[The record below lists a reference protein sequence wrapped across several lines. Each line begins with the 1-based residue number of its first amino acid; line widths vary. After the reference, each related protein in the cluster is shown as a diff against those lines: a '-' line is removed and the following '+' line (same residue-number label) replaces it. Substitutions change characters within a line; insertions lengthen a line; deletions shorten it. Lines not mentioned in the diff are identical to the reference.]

1 MQKVQNQAF
10 SAPQPEEHLKP
21 DTLLIFN
28 MKDIF
33 RVFEGVMG
41 TKAFEMLTVDEFGK
55 RMGVSRS
62 TVFAWRA
69 KGYLT
74 EGKIYVRV
82 GKTIRFIWSLESV
95 AALSLKAEFLS
106 TSEDEPVSLHGGKV
120 SAVNLKF

>member
-1 MQKVQNQAF
+1 
-10 SAPQPEEHLKP
+10 
-21 DTLLIFN
+21 
-28 MKDIF
+28 
-33 RVFEGVMG
+33 MG
-41 TKAFEMLTVDEFGK
+41 TKAFEMLTADEFGK

-95 AALSLKAEFLS
+95 AALSLKADLLS
-106 TSEDEPVSLHGGKV
+106 TPEEESVSLKGGKV
-120 SAVNLKF
+120 SVVNLEFK